1 MKDKKNIISAL
12 LTRKRLQ
19 LKDITPIIT
28 KVKYHLFIIFIKNV
42 ENLQVKKNRIHE
54 LIVLKSIILKIK
66 TNVCRV

>member
-42 ENLQVKKNRIHE
+42 ENLQ
-54 LIVLKSIILKIK
+54 
-66 TNVCRV
+66 